1 MRIATY
7 SVRTV
12 INFIYRIFT
21 HRLPIVK
28 LSLKFDLIEMKKL
41 LCIIDFFGITK
52 RQIPNK

>member
-52 RQIPNK
+52 R